1 MCVSCARRCVLRA
14 YQSSR
19 ATFRGGL
26 VCTRWAR
33 FVRPFL
39 GRFLP
44 PFWVGVFGLLFG
56 CGWVCVWVVFGGV
69 LGWCVGGVGERERQR
84 RTGKGERAQGRT
96 ATANGASVNGRTACP
111 FSSVRQCYLFSVD
124 NIRRVVG
131 GILQPNGNEK
141 RRTVCVG
148 SITLPQ
154 PLSRT
159 LNSALRMIVSETFP
173 IVGENLET

>member
-1 MCVSCARRCVLRA
+1 MLIIAHFAPLSTEFLKKIKVFRFGNSCALCARLPRQLRVCVSCARRCVLRA

-26 VCTRWAR
+26 MCPRWAR

-96 ATANGASVNGRTACP
+96 AHGLRVSACLPLVSVSALV
-111 FSSVRQCYLFSVD
+111 SVRQ
-124 NIRRVVG
+124 
-131 GILQPNGNEK
+131 IL
-141 RRTVCVG
+141 
-148 SITLPQ
+148 S
-154 PLSRT
+154 
-159 LNSALRMIVSETFP
+159 F
-173 IVGENLET
+173 